1 MISLKK
7 FNYKNS
13 GLTFNNI
20 QLDDKKIELE
30 YN

>member
-7 FNYKNS
+7 INYKNS